1 MSREGGHVEE
11 QKERG
16 PACRGEGLLPM
27 EVSPRDG
34 FLALALDAVKDSDI
48 NILENC
54 HPKWSVFY
62 KTTLRRP

>member
-1 MSREGGHVEE
+1 MWRSRK
-11 QKERG
+11 KEALLAEVRG
-16 PACRGEGLLPM
+16 CCPWKSHPEMASWLCWP
-27 EVSPRDG
+27 
-34 FLALALDAVKDSDI
+34 LDAVKDSDI